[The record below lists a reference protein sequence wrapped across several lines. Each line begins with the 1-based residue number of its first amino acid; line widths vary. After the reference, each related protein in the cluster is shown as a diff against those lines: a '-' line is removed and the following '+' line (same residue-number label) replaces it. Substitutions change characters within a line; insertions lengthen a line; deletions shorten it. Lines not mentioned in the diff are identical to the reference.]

1 MMQFSAAQKGLEGN
15 FPRLVNVVPANSM
28 MAKTQM
34 QMDGVMGYPSNL
46 KENNAHLAQ
55 DFK

>member
-34 QMDGVMGYPSNL
+34 QMEGVMGYPSNL